1 MIPLV
6 GSVANFSKYFFSKM
20 VFFHWSL
27 FLGKDHAEKFT
38 VHCVCFSGL
47 SKFLKLKLGLEL
59 KPGGVLWKEGA

>member
-59 KPGGVLWKEGA
+59 KPEGALWKEGA